1 MSASLMESK
10 PLSRKKGISSNTGSA
25 RPGGVDFE
33 MGKLDLSTTVVC
45 GNREG
50 RSGGVGPGLFSVPST
65 VNSTHCSPGCQ
76 GVLGV
81 LRSKEA

>member
-1 MSASLMESK
+1 MEAMSASLMESK
-10 PLSRKKGISSNTGSA
+10 PLSRKKGISSNTGSS

-50 RSGGVGPGLFSVPST
+50 RDQVESGLGSFLSLLLST
-65 VNSTHCSPGCQ
+65 LHAVLQ
-76 GVLGV
+76 GARACWAG
-81 LRSKEA
+81 